1 MTKFRRTKKTLEERL
16 RNLHKCSS
24 RAFDSTLCTSTA
36 DFSRTLTPAIKGHD
50 CFIKVAIIEQLF
62 IFWNPVIKRT
72 CVAYYMTII
81 IYKVGRTTRAFVN
94 IMNVLISKSFSY
106 SMSNE
111 SYYKRFDILKVTVSL
126 CVLLKPRSQKNF
138 IIYKDY

>member
-36 DFSRTLTPAIKGHD
+36 DFSRTLTLAIKGHD

-62 IFWNPVIKRT
+62 IFSKPAIKLT
-72 CVAYYMTII
+72 CVAYYMTIE
-81 IYKVGRTTRAFVN
+81 IYKVGRTTRAFGK
-94 IMNVLISKSFSY
+94 IMNVLISESFSY
-106 SMSNE
+106 SMSIK
-111 SYYKRFDILKVTVSL
+111 SYLKRFDILKVTVSL
-126 CVLLKPRSQKNF
+126 CVLLKSRLQKHF